1 MREIE
6 NVKAGCDGLI
16 ICKLN
21 SLVDP
26 AVISALYEASNSGVK
41 IELIVRGICCL
52 VPGMPG
58 LSENIKVTSI
68 VGRYLEHSR
77 IFYFYNKGKEE
88 IYLSS
93 ADMMQRNLD
102 RRVEI
107 TFPVEDPKLKTEIMR
122 SILKISLKD
131 NIKSRMLL
139 PDMTYKIND
148 HVDGAKKIN
157 SQEWMMKHSIKAG
170 GEAIEHS

>member
-1 MREIE
+1 MI
-6 NVKAGCDGLI
+6 K
-16 ICKLN
+16 K
-21 SLVDP
+21 
-26 AVISALYEASNSGVK
+26 LYEASGAGVK
-41 IELIVRGICCL
+41 VNIIIRGICCL
-52 VPGMPG
+52 VPGIPG

-77 IFYFYNKGKEE
+77 VFYFYNKGKEE

-107 TFPVEDPKLKTEIMR
+107 TFPIEDSKLKTEIMR

-131 NIKSRMLL
+131 NIKSRILL
-139 PDMTYKIND
+139 PDMTYKIHDN
-148 HVDGAKKIN
+148 VDGAKKIN